1 MEKWQEVL
9 GGIAPV
15 LAGALGGP
23 FAAAAAKIIADKVL
37 GRPDA
42 SEDDVKAA
50 IASGSLSGDQLI
62 ALKAAEQQFQLDV
75 HKITA
80 ETERAYLLDVQD
92 ARARQ
97 VATKDLM
104 PNYIFWLMAV
114 LYTGATLLLYFGP
127 VPPDDFTRSLLV
139 KSFSIVEL
147 GFTGSF
153 FYFIG
158 TSNGSKRSGDAVRKI
173 AENSSK

>member
-23 FAAAAAKIIADKVL
+23 FAAAAAKVIADKVL

-42 SEDDVKAA
+42 SEDDVKIA

-80 ETERAYLLDVQD
+80 ETERAYLIDVQD

-97 VATKDLM
+97 VETKDTM
-104 PNYIFWLMAV
+104 PQQIFYIVFAAYVMQ
-114 LYTGATLLLYFGP
+114 YLLFYFGP
-127 VPPDDFTRSLLV
+127 PINDQFIQTLIIKAFGITEGAL
-139 KSFSIVEL
+139 I
-147 GFTGSF
+147 GAIA
-153 FYFIG
+153 YFIG
-158 TSNGSKRSGDAVRKI
+158 SSRGSKASGDAVRKI

>member
-9 GGIAPV
+9 GSIAPV

-23 FAAAAAKIIADKVL
+23 FAAAAAKVIADKVL

-75 HKITA
+75 QKISA

-97 VATKDLM
+97 VSTKDNM
-104 PNYIFWLMAV
+104 PQTIFYLLLGVYVMQVGLFFSGVVPNDDFVRALLTRAFSTV
-114 LYTGATLLLYFGP
+114 EIGLTGA
-127 VPPDDFTRSLLV
+127 
-139 KSFSIVEL
+139 IA
-147 GFTGSF
+147 
-153 FYFIG
+153 YFIG
-158 TSNGSKRSGDAVRKI
+158 SSRGSKSSGDAVRKI